1 MFANISIPRRL
12 QLGFGVLVFVIAA
25 SAILVFVKLGTI
37 GENARVSAGYVATLT
52 EVGDLTTDLSN
63 LRESAVSYRRKH
75 ASIDAATAEERTAA
89 DNAYAVIVEKVRTD
103 LSSFHPR
110 TADEEDIVSRIKQGF
125 DTYTSTFAQART
137 LLGQRIAHHADMRKN
152 STALFNALKEAAARD
167 NSAAT
172 WKLMAIM
179 HETRTLTRLS
189 LDAHNEKN
197 VEKVLGMMKDIQNLA
212 TSMNLTEAAKIAAD
226 YADAFKGVTDVNATL
241 DTSVWPNLVQLG
253 ASLSED
259 NRKLIHLAN
268 EHGIRA
274 QKNVVDLIT
283 EGRVVVPALGL
294 IGTLLGLIFATLIAR
309 SISQP
314 VRQLTQSMTRL
325 ANGDLQTMVPGL
337 ERKDEL
343 GEMAQAVNIFK
354 DNAVRVQALDK
365 AQKEQERLN
374 KLKIRDEMVKMADDL
389 EQQVGALVHG
399 IVDKSQSVHHSVEVV
414 AVTSSGAVEALGE
427 VVNAAE
433 DTTHSVQTV
442 AAASEELSASINEI
456 SSRVAMAST
465 ISNEAMDEARGAN
478 QLVHGLAEAVDRIGQ
493 VVTLI
498 TDIASQTNL
507 LALNATIEAA
517 RAGDA
522 GKGFAVV
529 AGEVKNLA
537 NQTARATDEISSQIE
552 AVQSATSKA
561 VSAIGNVADIIVR
574 VSEISAAVA
583 AAVEEQGAA
592 TTEIASNAEKVSG
605 LASQVFDT
613 VTQIAENAKGVRD
626 TANGSAEQSEL
637 ATNEI
642 KTLQGA
648 IGQFLGN
655 IRQKAG

>member
-152 STALFNALKEAAARD
+152 STALSNALKEAAAQD

-309 SISQP
+309 SISGP

>member
-12 QLGFGVLVFVIAA
+12 QLGFGVLVLVIAA

-37 GENARVSAGYVATLT
+37 GENARVSSGYVATLT

-75 ASIDAATAEERTAA
+75 ASIDVATAEERTAA
-89 DNAYAVIVEKVRTD
+89 DNAYTVIVEKVRTD

-125 DTYTSTFAQART
+125 DTYTSTFGQART
-137 LLGQRIAHHADMRKN
+137 LLGQRIAHHANMRKN

-212 TSMNLTEAAKIAAD
+212 ASMNLTEAAKIAAD

-259 NRKLIHLAN
+259 NRSLIHLAN

-274 QKNVVDLIT
+274 QQNVVDLIT
-283 EGRVVVPALGL
+283 EGRVVVPTLGL
-294 IGTLLGLIFATLIAR
+294 LGTLLGLIFATMISR
-309 SISQP
+309 SISGP

-325 ANGDLQTMVPGL
+325 ANGDLKTMVPGL

-343 GEMAQAVNIFK
+343 GEMAQAVNVFK
-354 DNAVRVQALDK
+354 DNAIRVQALDK

-374 KLKIRDEMVKMADDL
+374 KLRIRDEMVKMADDL

-399 IVDKSQSVHHSVEVV
+399 IVDKAQAVHHSVEVV
-414 AVTSSGAVEALGE
+414 AVTSGGAVEALGE

-442 AAASEELSASINEI
+442 AAASEELSASINE
-456 SSRVAMAST
+456 T
-465 ISNEAMDEARGAN
+465 PRG
-478 QLVHGLAEAVDRIGQ
+478 LPWPPPFPTKPWMKPVGP
-493 VVTLI
+493 
-498 TDIASQTNL
+498 TNWCMVL
-507 LALNATIEAA
+507 Q
-517 RAGDA
+517 RPWVG
-522 GKGFAVV
+522 
-529 AGEVKNLA
+529 
-537 NQTARATDEISSQIE
+537 S
-552 AVQSATSKA
+552 
-561 VSAIGNVADIIVR
+561 VR
-574 VSEISAAVA
+574 LSP
-583 AAVEEQGAA
+583 
-592 TTEIASNAEKVSG
+592 
-605 LASQVFDT
+605 
-613 VTQIAENAKGVRD
+613 
-626 TANGSAEQSEL
+626 
-637 ATNEI
+637 
-642 KTLQGA
+642 
-648 IGQFLGN
+648 
-655 IRQKAG
+655 